1 MNNRY
6 FVSSEIYHIA
16 FSLVGKLADIPI
28 TTHCKNWTLCGGF
41 EIAFYN
47 IENKH

>member
-28 TTHCKNWTLCGGF
+28 TTHCKNGILYRGF
-41 EIAFYN
+41 EIAFYL
-47 IENKH
+47 ENER